1 MYDATTYLLLAQR
14 EHLERSTAAQADS
27 RALLIARLR
36 RLDRRAHIAA
46 TRARLARLALS

>member
-1 MYDATTYLLLAQR
+1 MYDTTTHLLLAQR
-14 EHLERSTAAQADS
+14 EHLERSTAAQAES
-27 RALLIARLR
+27 RALRVARLR